1 MKKEGIDPM
10 KLVIRS
16 LGSALLVGAL
26 STALA
31 APAMAQSQG
40 DWTLGIGVIKVNP
53 QDDNGTL
60 AGADAEV
67 DDDTQLSLTGEYF
80 VLDNL
85 GIELLAATPFE
96 HDISLGGSK
105 IGSTKHLPP
114 TISLVYHVPTQTKV
128 TPFFGA
134 GLNYTTFFDEDT
146 PLGDLELEDSFGFAA
161 TVGAD
166 WAISDRDALR
176 LNVRYMNIETDAKL
190 DGDSIGTAEINPVT
204 IGASFVHRF

>member
-1 MKKEGIDPM
+1 M
-10 KLVIRS
+10 KLVNRS

-114 TISLVYHVPTQTKV
+114 TISLVYHVPT
-128 TPFFGA
+128 
-134 GLNYTTFFDEDT
+134 
-146 PLGDLELEDSFGFAA
+146 ELLPICWTGSG
-161 TVGAD
+161 V
-166 WAISDRDALR
+166 I
-176 LNVRYMNIETDAKL
+176 
-190 DGDSIGTAEINPVT
+190 
-204 IGASFVHRF
+204 